1 MRSKSIRCE
10 GEGEGDA
17 SVRKKSNH
25 PSLMS
30 SLNSD
35 KETGNVSL
43 VARSQARQS
52 FGGSVQAMSGYS
64 PSMRQ
69 SSHSPQSGTD
79 ADSAIGADSS
89 TSPELRHETDFPED
103 GGEHFE
109 CFGENNGTDFER

>member
-1 MRSKSIRCE
+1 MKVTAGWEC
-10 GEGEGDA
+10 
-17 SVRKKSNH
+17 H
-25 PSLMS
+25 HQSLMS
-30 SLNSD
+30 LHNSD
-35 KETGNVSL
+35 SEIGNGSL
-43 VARSQARQS
+43 VVGSQTSQKLV
-52 FGGSVQAMSGYS
+52 GSEEAKAMPGYS

-89 TSPELRHETDFPED
+89 TSPELRHEIDFPEE

>member
-1 MRSKSIRCE
+1 MSR
-10 GEGEGDA
+10 GEGEGGVSSDL
-17 SVRKKSNH
+17 SQ
-25 PSLMS
+25 SLIYL
-30 SLNSD
+30 LNSD
-35 KETGNVSL
+35 KETTCNGRALASC
-43 VARSQARQS
+43 QADRQKP
-52 FGGSVQAMSGYS
+52 GGSPGLAMPGYS

-89 TSPELRHETDFPED
+89 TSPELRHEIDFPEE

>member
-1 MRSKSIRCE
+1 M
-10 GEGEGDA
+10 
-17 SVRKKSNH
+17 
-25 PSLMS
+25 SL
-30 SLNSD
+30 LYSD
-35 KETGNVSL
+35 KEIGNGSL
-43 VARSQARQS
+43 VVGRPARQKLV
-52 FGGSVQAMSGYS
+52 GSEEAMPGYS

-89 TSPELRHETDFPED
+89 TSPELRHERDFPED